1 MTEPRKEA
9 KSEGQKA
16 QCSRQTASDLIDER
30 KLIMRLETRTR
41 LCVIPVQY
49 HSRACICTAY
59 LVPAFKTNL

>member
-9 KSEGQKA
+9 KSERQKA

-30 KLIMRLETRTR
+30 KLIMRLETRTQ

-49 HSRACICTAY
+49 HSRACICIAY
-59 LVPAFKTNL
+59 FVPAFKKNL